1 MPHFK
6 RETAVTEGNIR
17 GTTKDTK
24 SIYCLDV
31 DHNLGVS
38 KKADSRGRKERSA

>member
-1 MPHFK
+1 MPHLK
-6 RETAVTEGNIR
+6 RETAVTERHIR

-24 SIYCLDV
+24 SISCLDV
-31 DHNLGVS
+31 DYNFGVS